1 MSHNDLNSQVVGSVT
16 VNLFFT
22 SKGKA
27 DGRIYRADEILQYN
41 EESIREMQE
50 RLRGMKLDGEALK
63 ELLENQEKFDKQFK
77 K

>member
-41 EESIREMQE
+41 EESIREM
-50 RLRGMKLDGEALK
+50 
-63 ELLENQEKFDKQFK
+63 
-77 K
+77 

>member
-1 MSHNDLNSQVVGSVT
+1 VFLFFRYDGSNPLNMSHNDLNSQVVGSVT

-41 EESIREMQE
+41 EESIREM
-50 RLRGMKLDGEALK
+50 
-63 ELLENQEKFDKQFK
+63 
-77 K
+77 